1 VQVTFPGRKTD
12 KKPGRISH
20 QEREVVPITERKEE
34 KEAVLVLGCPQVP
47 VQTAVAL
54 YIMHG
59 LRRLGVRPIVAG
71 NPAAR
76 MLVDVS
82 DPLHYYAGEMVD
94 LDTCIAD
101 MAAGR
106 RKYDYYI
113 VFAHNDAGVSYAA
126 TVQSISKKKV
136 IMVIYGENFQVIS
149 DSVDFPAEKIVA
161 KAVHNPMP
169 MKKKIDEVLPW
180 LVSNL

>member
-1 VQVTFPGRKTD
+1 LVIGR
-12 KKPGRISH
+12 GGGI
-20 QEREVVPITERKEE
+20 PITGHE
-34 KEAVLVLGCPQVP
+34 KEKKAVLVLGCPQVP
-47 VQTAVAL
+47 VQSAIAL
-54 YIMHG
+54 YLMHG
-59 LRRLGVRPIVAG
+59 LRRLGVTPVVAG

-76 MLVDVS
+76 MLIDVS
-82 DPLHYYAGEMVD
+82 DPLHHYAGEMVD

-106 RKYDYYI
+106 RVFDYYI

-126 TVQSISKKKV
+126 TVQSISGKKV
-136 IMVIYGENFQVIS
+136 IMVVYGENFKEIA
-149 DSVDFPAEKIVA
+149 DSVDFPCEMIAA

-169 MKKKIDEVLPW
+169 LKKKIDEVLPW

>member
-1 VQVTFPGRKTD
+1 
-12 KKPGRISH
+12 
-20 QEREVVPITERKEE
+20 VVIITGQKEE

-54 YIMHG
+54 YLMHG

-76 MLVDVS
+76 MLIDVS
-82 DPLHYYAGEMVD
+82 DPLHHYAGEMVD
-94 LDTCIAD
+94 LDTFIAD

-106 RKYDYYI
+106 REYDYYI
-113 VFAHNDAGVSYAA
+113 VFAHNDAGVTYAA
-126 TVQSISKKKV
+126 TVQSISGKKV
-136 IMVIYGENFQVIS
+136 IMIIYGENFQAIA
-149 DSVDFPAEKIVA
+149 DRVDFPAEKIMA

>member
-1 VQVTFPGRKTD
+1 MVF
-12 KKPGRISH
+12 
-20 QEREVVPITERKEE
+20 ITGQKRE

-54 YIMHG
+54 YLMYS
-59 LRRLGVRPIVAG
+59 LRKLGVRSVVAG
-71 NPAAR
+71 NSAAR
-76 MLVDVS
+76 MLIDVS
-82 DPLHYYAGEMVD
+82 DPLHHYTGEMAD
-94 LDTCIAD
+94 LDTCIAE

-113 VFAHNDAGVSYAA
+113 VFVHNDAGVSYAA

-136 IMVIYGENFQVIS
+136 VMVIYGENFQDIAS
-149 DSVDFPAEKIVA
+149 RVDFPAEKIMA

-169 MKKKIDEVLPW
+169 VKKKIDEVLPW

>member
-1 VQVTFPGRKTD
+1 VTFPGRKTD
-12 KKPGRISH
+12 KWSGSISH
-20 QEREVVPITERKEE
+20 QEREVVSITGQNEE
-34 KEAVLVLGCPQVP
+34 KKAVLVLGCPQVP

-54 YIMHG
+54 YLMHG

-82 DPLHYYAGEMVD
+82 DPLHHYAGEMVD

-126 TVQSISKKKV
+126 TVQSISGKKV
-136 IMVIYGENFQVIS
+136 IMIIYGENFKAIA
-149 DSVDFPAEKIVA
+149 DSVNFPAEKIVA